1 MKNKTVF
8 FSSFVIVVLLHTYV
22 LSSYKVDQQIYEAQ
36 SGGKVSFVVNLQQVS
51 AKASESVDEP
61 AMEEIVPDP
70 IEEPVIEETVP
81 DPIDEPVIEEIPL
94 PEPKLTAEEKVQE
107 IPKPIKKKESLK
119 KKQSKNQKIK
129 TKNMK
134 SASEGLSGGQISG
147 SGGGGALKENYY
159 SKVRNMIER
168 KKRYPSI
175 AKKLRQEGIV
185 HVTFTISKNG
195 AISDVRLVK
204 KCSHE
209 RLNRAAVRVLKEI
222 GSFPPIP
229 EEVGKQSISLSV
241 LIRYKILN

>member
-1 MKNKTVF
+1 MKSKTVF

-22 LSSYKVDQQIYEAQ
+22 LSSYKVDQQVYEAR
-36 SGGKVSFVVNLQQVS
+36 SGGKVSFLVNLQQVS
-51 AKASESVDEP
+51 IKASESVDGP
-61 AMEEIVPDP
+61 AM
-70 IEEPVIEETVP
+70 EETVP

-94 PEPKLTAEEKVQE
+94 PEPKLTAEEEVPE
-107 IPKPIKKKESLK
+107 ISKPIKKKESIK
-119 KKQSKNQKIK
+119 KKRIKSKNI
-129 TKNMK
+129 K
-134 SASEGLSGGQISG
+134 SASEGLSGGQILG
-147 SGGGGALKENYY
+147 SGGGGALKEHYF

-175 AKKLRQEGIV
+175 AKKLRQEGTV

-195 AISDVRLVK
+195 AISDIRLVK
-204 KCSHE
+204 KCPHE

>member
-1 MKNKTVF
+1 MKSKTVF

-22 LSSYKVDQQIYEAQ
+22 LSSYKVDQQVYEAR
-36 SGGKVSFVVNLQQVS
+36 SGGKVSFLVNLQQVS
-51 AKASESVDEP
+51 IKASESVDGP
-61 AMEEIVPDP
+61 AM
-70 IEEPVIEETVP
+70 EETVP

-94 PEPKLTAEEKVQE
+94 PEPKLTAEEEVPE
-107 IPKPIKKKESLK
+107 ISKPIKKKESIK
-119 KKQSKNQKIK
+119 KKRIKSKNI
-129 TKNMK
+129 K

-147 SGGGGALKENYY
+147 SGGGGALKEHYY

-195 AISDVRLVK
+195 AISDIRLVK
-204 KCSHE
+204 KCPYE
-209 RLNRAAVRVLKEI
+209 RLNRAAIRVLKEI

-229 EEVGKQSISLSV
+229 EEIGKQSISLSV